1 MSNTYTRVA
10 FTQHGER
17 APFAPSDPA
26 TWIARGRRRDH
37 AEALAQAWRDFPD
50 LPADDPLEARMAR
63 TRERVVAM
71 RPVHEAISADGEA
84 QRQARNFAFT
94 EAQATAGTISD
105 GDLAILRGRD
115 RHGYG
120 WDDAVRYAGGWYA
133 AHAGWSYN
141 PRPHCVSR
149 HGVELGKAAYDRG
162 FADGGGDRSDL
173 FDVAR
178 RQLLASTRASNGPTP
193 SPTIATSRPLPSSWP
208 LPTDEARPCRW
219 SRRLLILSEAEAQ
232 GWVTRARHRSPS
244 PMEMLAADHETA
256 DMTVV
261 MVTSDRGFVDGRAYA
276 TAPAPARE
284 AGWADRMIASPTLA
298 MSLSERI
305 QGREFDDTLVTA
317 QGDYL
322 RMVDAVATALPLCR
336 TMERTRNT
344 PLQQRTHFRIWLER
358 GRDSG
363 DNRGAGH
370 IRWSKLAKGLSGKL
384 GEFTARIDAPNAGSG
399 HRIVIEVANGMPAT
413 GFVAADG
420 RPLEPEIVIG
430 NKAKMRQHM
439 ALALRSFTG
448 ATRLAA

>member
-1 MSNTYTRVA
+1 
-10 FTQHGER
+10 
-17 APFAPSDPA
+17 
-26 TWIARGRRRDH
+26 
-37 AEALAQAWRDFPD
+37 
-50 LPADDPLEARMAR
+50 
-63 TRERVVAM
+63 
-71 RPVHEAISADGEA
+71 
-84 QRQARNFAFT
+84 
-94 EAQATAGTISD
+94 
-105 GDLAILRGRD
+105 
-115 RHGYG
+115 
-120 WDDAVRYAGGWYA
+120 
-133 AHAGWSYN
+133 
-141 PRPHCVSR
+141 
-149 HGVELGKAAYDRG
+149 
-162 FADGGGDRSDL
+162 
-173 FDVAR
+173 
-178 RQLLASTRASNGPTP
+178 
-193 SPTIATSRPLPSSWP
+193 
-208 LPTDEARPCRW
+208 
-219 SRRLLILSEAEAQ
+219 
-232 GWVTRARHRSPS
+232 
-244 PMEMLAADHETA
+244 MEMLAADHETA